1 MYSCEY
7 CEIFKSTY
15 FEEHLL
21 LAASGSFLLE
31 ERYKITGKNGD
42 RKIIYGQIVD
52 NVEDASVDLS
62 VGGWGKLKNIHLKIL
77 E

>member
-1 MYSCEY
+1 M
-7 CEIFKSTY
+7 
-15 FEEHLL
+15 
-21 LAASGSFLLE
+21 AASGSFLLE
-31 ERYKITGKNGD
+31 ERHEITGKNGD